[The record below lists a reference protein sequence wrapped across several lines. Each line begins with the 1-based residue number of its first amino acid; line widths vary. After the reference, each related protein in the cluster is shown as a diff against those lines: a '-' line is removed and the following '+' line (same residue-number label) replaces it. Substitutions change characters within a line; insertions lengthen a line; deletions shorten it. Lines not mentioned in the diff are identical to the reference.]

1 MYSATPPEPVPAGE
15 LPTTPLKPLPEPA
28 APAPAEK
35 KELPDSA
42 EAAFFDEP
50 AEVEQAT
57 LESMDEPGTSELIQ
71 QTEFQRPAMMNR
83 PRQQDLPSDSDF
95 QPPVRGTQS
104 PATKQLEDDE
114 DNAEMDEEAEEEAMS
129 LPRRR

>member
-1 MYSATPPEPVPAGE
+1 M
-15 LPTTPLKPLPEPA
+15 
-28 APAPAEK
+28 
-35 KELPDSA
+35 PDSA

-57 LESMDEPGTSELIQ
+57 LESMAEPDSSELIQ

-104 PATKQLEDDE
+104 PAIKQLEDDE
-114 DNAEMDEEAEEEAMS
+114 DNDEMDEDAEEETMS